1 VVVEAMN
8 RLIWSAA
15 ALCATAVLLALAL
28 TGGRGG
34 SGLAPFVPKGLM
46 TIPLQD
52 ISEVDLQ
59 TPQARWHFVRAGDGW
74 HTTIGAATAGFAAR
88 LDGAL
93 TLLRNSGPERVLSA
107 AEIAG
112 VDPAQFGLDPPRLR
126 IVVNGEGAA
135 PFAIAFG
142 SANVLGLSH
151 YARLE
156 GSREIALLPGFV
168 AEEWERI
175 GKIP

>member
-1 VVVEAMN
+1 MN

-15 ALCATAVLLALAL
+15 ALGAIGFLVTLAL

-34 SGLAPFVPKGLM
+34 PGLAPFTPKGLM

-52 ISEVDLQ
+52 VREVDLE
-59 TPQARWHFVRAGDGW
+59 TREGHWHFVRTDNGW
-74 HTTIGAATAGFAAR
+74 DTTAGTTMAGLAAR

-107 AEIAG
+107 TEIAD

-126 IVVNGEGAA
+126 VVLNGGSTSS
-135 PFAIAFG
+135 FAISFG
-142 SANVLGLSH
+142 ATNVLGLSH
-151 YARLE
+151 YARRE

-168 AEEWERI
+168 AEEWERV
-175 GKIP
+175 GKKP